1 MSNPETLRQIED
13 LVKSEHVVL
22 FMKGTRSFP
31 QCGFSAA
38 VVQILNSLL
47 PQYKTVNVLADP
59 AVRQGIKDFSSWPT
73 IPQLYIGGE
82 FVGGSDIVRDL
93 FATGELQKKLG
104 VEVQAPEP
112 PALTITEAAGAALKE
127 ALAQAGPDEH
137 VHLGI
142 SPGFEHDLSLG
153 PKRPGELEVA
163 SGGITLLVDPLAAER
178 AQGLTIDHV
187 NGPGGAGFKID
198 NPNAPPAVK
207 DVSARELAALLEAG
221 PLELFDVRPPD
232 ERALASIP
240 GARPLDDEG
249 LRHIE
254 SLDPDT
260 PIYFHCKSGGRSM
273 AAASRFVELGFR
285 KVYNVTGGID
295 AWSRD
300 VDPKVPRY

>member
-1 MSNPETLRQIED
+1 MSSPETLRQIED

-73 IPQLYIGGE
+73 IPQLYVGGE

-93 FATGELQKKLG
+93 FSTGELHKKLG
-104 VEVQAPEP
+104 VEVRTPEP
-112 PALTITEAAGAALKE
+112 PSLTITEAAGAALKE

-137 VHLGI
+137 VHLAI

-163 SGGITLLVDPLAAER
+163 SGGVTLLVDPMAAER
-178 AQGLTIDHV
+178 AAGLVIDYL

-198 NPNAPPAVK
+198 NPNAPPSVK
-207 DVSARELAALLEAG
+207 DVTARELAARMEAG
-221 PLELFDVRPPD
+221 PIELFDVRPAD
-232 ERALASIP
+232 ERALAAIP
-240 GARPLDDEG
+240 GARALDDGG
-249 LRHIE
+249 LEHLE
-254 SLDPDT
+254 SLDQGT
-260 PIYFHCKSGGRSM
+260 PIYFYCHTGGRSM

-285 KVYNVTGGID
+285 QVYNLRGGVD

-300 VDPKVPRY
+300 VNPKVPRY